1 MSETGKF
8 FQLDRNA
15 FHAACNVG
23 LNAAVA
29 YIFLACGTDESC
41 RTSTWS
47 THSIEKYTG
56 LGRGQAKRA
65 IEQLIDAGLVTQ
77 LYAGRGITGRYELVP
92 ASAVA
97 MVIQG
102 MKADEV
108 ERLAASEP
116 DWIWLPNT
124 LVTGAQNEVPPIE
137 RIRRSQD
144 VRILKLLVELYHV
157 HELADRGGLPWH
169 IMCHLYERRKV
180 TERGTW
186 NIWEFTSKNADQVGS
201 LQARN
206 WFKTDLEGNAIG
218 ADAALKAFWN
228 AWHIIK
234 AAGLVERVDHLVDA
248 DSEDGAIIYPCPYY
262 MGGTDAEQQVGQAAR
277 DAAINMLGE
286 TMGFVADARG
296 AENESAHL
304 PVDRAYTEVQMVGVY
319 RLIYRPR
326 TNMTAAWHARQF
338 EYEKMAEGFRALA
351 ANALEGIPLQN
362 RIA

>member
-8 FQLDRNA
+8 FQLDRTV
-15 FHAACNVG
+15 FHAACDVG

-47 THSIEKYTG
+47 THAIEKYTG

-65 IEQLIDAGLVTQ
+65 IEQLIEKGIVSQ
-77 LYAGRGITGRYELVP
+77 LYAGRGITSRYELVP
-92 ASAVA
+92 AYAVPQ
-97 MVIQG
+97 VVKG
-102 MKADEV
+102 MKAAEADK
-108 ERLAASEP
+108 LLTSEP

-144 VRILKLLVELYHV
+144 VRVLKLLVELYHV

-169 IMCHLYERRKV
+169 LIKTQYERRKV

-186 NIWEFTSKNADQVGS
+186 IIWEFTAKAKNTS
-201 LQARN
+201 LPAWN
-206 WFKTDLEGNAIG
+206 WFKTDLAGKTIPH
-218 ADAALKAFWN
+218 DAANAAFWN
-228 AWHIIK
+228 AFGIIET
-234 AAGLVERVDHLVDA
+234 AGLLECVDHLVDA
-248 DSEDGAIIYPCPYY
+248 DTEEGAIIYPCPDT
-262 MGGTDAEQQVGQAAR
+262 GGTDAEQQVGQAAR
-277 DAAINMLGE
+277 DAAVNMLGE
-286 TMGFVADARG
+286 TMGFFADARR
-296 AENESAHL
+296 AENGPAQL

-338 EYEKMAEGFRALA
+338 EYEKMAEGFRSLA
-351 ANALEGIPLQN
+351 ANALEGRPLQN